1 VLPPQVLVEID
12 RRAGGEA
19 GKEADDHDGNAEL
32 QAVVSRE
39 QVFNLLEC
47 E

>member
-1 VLPPQVLVEID
+1 MAAIPGGLLKAA
-12 RRAGGEA
+12 AGGEA